1 MTDEPTALE
10 RRWEHDIARDE
21 ARAEADEVLRI
32 ITSSLEAVPLQV
44 GKHLW
49 ERACEQREDRAGDAP
64 LVNAIAAVEPKLS
77 RASMY
82 RAIAVYRQSAFLPD
96 DAQGALGPARL
107 YALCR
112 LPNEHIE
119 KKALAR
125 RAALSAMTVDELHA
139 EIDGLLGVAPRDDQ
153 RGRSFGAGVANL
165 GRSAKALAARVQ
177 RFTPRSQ
184 RDLDARKAQVA
195 AVLAELQAIAA
206 ALDAVVVDDG

>member
-1 MTDEPTALE
+1 MTDELTALE

-21 ARAEADEVLRI
+21 ARVEADEVLRI
-32 ITSSLEAVPLQV
+32 ITTAFEAVPLRV
-44 GKHLW
+44 GKYLW
-49 ERACEQREDRAGDAP
+49 ERACQQREDRAADAP
-64 LVNAIAAVEPKLS
+64 LVNAIAAVEPRLS

-82 RAIAVYRQSAFLPD
+82 RAIAVYRQSAWLPD
-96 DAQGALGPARL
+96 EVQGALGPARL

-125 RAALSAMTVDELHA
+125 RAALSAMRVDEINA
-139 EIDGLLGVAPRDDQ
+139 EIDGLLGVAARDDQ

-165 GRSAKALAARVQ
+165 GRSAKALAARLD

-195 AVLAELQAIAA
+195 AVLAELQAIAT
-206 ALDAVVVDDG
+206 ALDAVVVGEG